1 MALQV
6 FTLSDQCAL
15 HSFKVDHAIKRC
27 KFTNAGAFLC
37 EQPVYANNRYA
48 INRTIF
54 FTCEWVWFGI
64 LQSYA
69 IKRFMR
75 LTGMQLA
82 DFV

>member
-1 MALQV
+1 MV
-6 FTLSDQCAL
+6 HF
-15 HSFKVDHAIKRC
+15 
-27 KFTNAGAFLC
+27 
-37 EQPVYANNRYA
+37 YANNRYA

-54 FTCEWVWFGI
+54 FTCEWIWFGI

-82 DFV
+82 EVVCS